1 MANATFRAVSLEL
14 HGVGK
19 YRQINTV
26 VEAARCLLEYWPE
39 KKQQGVAFVAA
50 LLACQAAIDGR
61 GSAEAAREAL
71 IAAANE
77 ADIFLMED

>member
-1 MANATFRAVSLEL
+1 MANPTFAMVSLEL

-19 YRQINTV
+19 YRQINSV
-26 VEAARCLLEYWPE
+26 VDASRCLLEYWPKE
-39 KKQQGVAFVAA
+39 KQQGVAFVMA

-61 GSAEAAREAL
+61 GSAQAAREAL

-77 ADIFLMED
+77 ADIFFMEE